1 MIYRA
6 LVDLVVTVHFA
17 FLLFVVLGGLVA
29 RRYRWLVV
37 PHLCAAAWG
46 TYVEAMPGLICP
58 LTSLE
63 NLLAL
68 KAGAAGY
75 QTGFIEQ
82 YLGPI
87 IYPDGLTPIVQRSLA
102 AVVIVINVIVYTWPR
117 SGGRQRSGRTDLAER
132 DAA

>member
-1 MIYRA
+1 
-6 LVDLVVTVHFA
+6 
-17 FLLFVVLGGLVA
+17 
-29 RRYRWLVV
+29 
-37 PHLCAAAWG
+37 
-46 TYVEAMPGLICP
+46 MPGLICP

-75 QTGFIEQ
+75 QTGFIEH

-87 IYPDGLTPIVQRSLA
+87 IYPDGLTPMVQRSLA
-102 AVVIVINVIVYTWPR
+102 AVVIVINVIVYVWPR
-117 SGGRQRSGRTDLAER
+117 SGGRRRSGRAHLAER